1 MFLVMR
7 SKSNSPSV
15 LPHWLGVE
23 SIQILRDIVWTVKN
37 NLPKSQKPP
46 SKIYTKPDSN
56 DDESGNEEEWDK
68 EDVEEIQGN
77 FKQLEL

>member
-1 MFLVMR
+1 MR

-23 SIQILRDIVWTVKN
+23 SIQILRDIVWTLKN
-37 NLPKSQKPP
+37 NLAKSQKLP
-46 SKIYTKPDSN
+46 SKVYVEPVAG

-68 EDVEEIQGN
+68 EDVEEIQGILIS
-77 FKQLEL
+77 KL